1 MEHMEYQQRQLSLI
15 GEIKEPQFVEPF
27 YVERWRCEH
36 DAILTCW
43 AKRRVRYSVRDAAA
57 RLGMPASHLS
67 NIINGKKHLPNDFRI
82 AFQLLCGNWA
92 IRQYEDRI
100 CGFETTRETAAERE
114 LRQLKAKYEKQ
125 AA

>member
-1 MEHMEYQQRQLSLI
+1 MEYQQRQLALI
-15 GEIKEPQFVEPF
+15 GEIREPGFVEPF
-27 YVERWRCEH
+27 YVERWRSEH

-43 AKRRVRYSVRDAAA
+43 AKRRTRYSVRDAAA

-82 AFQLLCGNWA
+82 GFQLLCGNWS

-100 CGFETTRETAAERE
+100 CGFQTQRESPEARE
-114 LRQLKAKYEKQ
+114 LRMLKAKYER